1 MKTTAETV
9 VSKVPQP
16 HGGALN
22 SGGTPGNRGGTGR
35 PRSELRAD
43 LRALLDGPGRE
54 VLHRVLQSEN
64 VLVALRALDLV
75 AKYGL
80 GSRDE
85 DERSLRVTELARL
98 MSAMGQAIDTL
109 VPDPLTKARIGQAWK
124 ILSDEYF

>member
-1 MKTTAETV
+1 
-9 VSKVPQP
+9 
-16 HGGALN
+16 
-22 SGGTPGNRGGTGR
+22 
-35 PRSELRAD
+35 
-43 LRALLDGPGRE
+43 